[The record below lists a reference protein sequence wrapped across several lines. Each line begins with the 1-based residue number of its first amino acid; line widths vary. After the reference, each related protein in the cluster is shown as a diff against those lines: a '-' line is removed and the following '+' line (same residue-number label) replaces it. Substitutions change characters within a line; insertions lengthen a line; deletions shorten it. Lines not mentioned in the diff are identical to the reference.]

1 MAIIKNSNIVLSSD
15 IGSVLNA
22 AGGSV
27 NINQPAT
34 FFKPEAKINMWSK
47 RKPVPLPTNFC
58 QDFDSSK
65 PDYKA
70 EWWRGKDYNCGITI
84 PIFLSMD
91 EVGEAMDGDKNGWTY
106 DLPNGSSLEPW
117 RLGDFAGY
125 DTAAPPPFTDF
136 TFPTVLT
143 KESTEA
149 TASFAQN
156 AITNE
161 GSVLSLANFEK
172 LRDCYLGVKLYN
184 TSSGRAM
191 YNTMET
197 TIANSGHP
205 TIKLDVR
212 GIQQSNNWVAFPFI
226 STTPQLQGKP
236 LNAGH
241 YYSIPCVK
249 KVNVSVIGSG
259 VTITINAW
267 YNYVN
272 GVKTSIS
279 VNSIT
284 VTSHLNS
291 ETLTNNWIKI
301 RFTSSKEN
309 DPMYAGEY
317 INDLPNVTT
326 KKGEEV
332 KINIPLAEQ
341 VYTIE
346 SDKEYYIYVTL
357 GTAKYS
363 QKTTLFGMADPN
375 L

>member
-34 FFKPEAKINMWSK
+34 FFSADAKINMWSK

-65 PDYKA
+65 PDYMA

-84 PIFLSMD
+84 PTFTTMD
-91 EVGEAMDGDKNGWTY
+91 DVGEATDGGTNGWTY
-106 DLPNGSSLEPW
+106 RLPNGGSSEPW

-125 DTAAPPPFTDF
+125 DTDAPPPFTDF
-136 TFPTVLT
+136 AFPTTLT

-161 GSVLSLANFEK
+161 GSVLTLANFEK

-184 TSSGRAM
+184 TSSGYAM
-191 YNTMET
+191 YNTMST
-197 TIANSGHP
+197 TIANSGSL
-205 TIKLDVR
+205 TVKLNVT
-212 GIQQSNNWVAFPFI
+212 GIQQSDDWVAVPFI
-226 STTPQLQGKP
+226 SSARQIQGEP
-236 LNAGH
+236 LNNALF
-241 YYSIPCVK
+241 YSIPCIK
-249 KVNVSVIGSG
+249 KVNVNVIGAG
-259 VTITINAW
+259 VTIYIIAW
-267 YNYVN
+267 YNYEN

-284 VTSHLNS
+284 VTSS
-291 ETLTNNWIKI
+291 TVSSTLTNNWLQI
-301 RFTSSKEN
+301 RFAHKKES
-309 DPMYAGEY
+309 DPLVAGEY
-317 INDLPNVTT
+317 QKELSSVTVTKGETT
-326 KKGEEV
+326 K
-332 KINIPLAEQ
+332 INLPLKDQ
-341 VYTIE
+341 LYTIE
-346 SDKEYYIYVTL
+346 SDKSYIVRVTL
-357 GTAKYS
+357 SSGKYS
-363 QKTTLFGMADPN
+363 QTTNIIEESTPIL
-375 L
+375 

>member
-1 MAIIKNSNIVLSSD
+1 MAIIKNSDIVLSSD

-34 FFKPEAKINMWSK
+34 FFKAEAKINMWSK
-47 RKPVPLPTNFC
+47 RKPVPRPTYFC

-65 PDYKA
+65 PDYMA
-70 EWWRGKDYNCGITI
+70 EWWRGKDYNCGISI
-84 PIFLSMD
+84 PKFNSMD
-91 EVGEAMDGDKNGWTY
+91 EVGEAMDGGTNGWTY
-106 DLPNGSSLEPW
+106 DLPNGSSSEPW

-125 DTAAPPPFTDF
+125 DTSAPPPFTDF

-149 TASFAQN
+149 TASFASN

-197 TIANSGHP
+197 TIANSGYP
-205 TIKLDVR
+205 TIKLNVL

-226 STTPQLQGKP
+226 STAPQRQGEP
-236 LNAGH
+236 LSAGH

-259 VTITINAW
+259 VTINVIAW

-284 VTSHLNS
+284 VTSHLSS

-301 RFTSSKEN
+301 RLTSSAEN
-309 DPMYAGEY
+309 DPMMAGEY
-317 INDLPNVTT
+317 RNDLPNVTT
-326 KKGEEV
+326 KPGEAV
-332 KINIPLAEQ
+332 KIDIPLKEQ
-341 VYTIE
+341 LYTIE
-346 SDKEYYIYVTL
+346 SDQSYYIYVTL

-363 QKTTLFGMADPN
+363 RRFDILQEVDPI

>member
-84 PIFLSMD
+84 PMFLSMD

-106 DLPNGSSLEPW
+106 DLPNGSSSEPW

-136 TFPTVLT
+136 TFPTTLT

-161 GSVLSLANFEK
+161 GSVLTLANFEK

-226 STTPQLQGKP
+226 STERQIQWEP
-236 LNAGH
+236 LNAAH
-241 YYSIPCVK
+241 YYSIPCVN

-259 VTITINAW
+259 VTINITAR
-267 YNYVN
+267 YNYEN
-272 GVKTSIS
+272 GVKKSIS

-284 VTSHLNS
+284 VTSNTVS
-291 ETLTNNWIKI
+291 STLTNNWLQI
-301 RFTSSKEN
+301 RFANKKET
-309 DPMYAGEY
+309 DPLVAGEY
-317 INDLPNVTT
+317 KKELSSVTVTKGETT
-326 KKGEEV
+326 K
-332 KINIPLAEQ
+332 INLPLKDQ
-341 VYTIE
+341 LYVIE
-346 SDKEYYIYVTL
+346 SDKSYIVRVTL
-357 GTAKYS
+357 STSKYS
-363 QKTTLFGMADPN
+363 QTTNIIEDASGVE
-375 L
+375 